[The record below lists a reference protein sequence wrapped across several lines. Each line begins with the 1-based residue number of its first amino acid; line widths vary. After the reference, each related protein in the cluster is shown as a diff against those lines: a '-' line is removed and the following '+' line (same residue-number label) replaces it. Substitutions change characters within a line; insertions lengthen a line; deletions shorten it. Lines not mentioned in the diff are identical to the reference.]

1 MRKWK
6 SQIGGVTHKMRIT
19 VIVAIIVASAGCDGK
34 GVESQMSFAEAA
46 AARAP
51 VRWIAH
57 NYSCVVPFEK
67 ATLPECASPQSRLAL
82 KPTNLASGRPS
93 RVR

>member
-6 SQIGGVTHKMRIT
+6 SQIGGMTRKMRIT

-34 GVESQMSFAEAA
+34 AVGSQISFAEAA
-46 AARAP
+46 ADDAP

-57 NYSCVVPFEK
+57 DYSCVVPFEK
-67 ATLPECASPQSRLAL
+67 ATLPECASREVVRIPDGDYVAL
-82 KPTNLASGRPS
+82 VQL
-93 RVR
+93 